1 MKLILRL
8 KKTKL
13 PNYSN
18 LSAEERKVLQELQS
32 RDDTVITEADEG
44 DAVVILETVNKM
56 IKGFTRKF
64 NK

>member
-18 LSAEERKVLQELQS
+18 LSAEERKVLQELQF

-44 DAVVILETVNKM
+44 DAVVILETVNKI
-56 IKGFTRKF
+56 IKRFHKEI
-64 NK
+64 

>member
-1 MKLILRL
+1 MKLILIL

-18 LSAEERKVLQELQS
+18 LSADERKVLQELQS

-44 DAVVILETVNKM
+44 DAVVILETVNKI
-56 IKGFTRKF
+56 IKRFHKEI
-64 NK
+64 

>member
-18 LSAEERKVLQELQS
+18 LSAEERKVLQELQF

-44 DAVVILETVNKM
+44 DAL
-56 IKGFTRKF
+56 
-64 NK
+64 

>member
-1 MKLILRL
+1 MKLILIL

-44 DAVVILETVNKM
+44 DAVVIFETVNKI
-56 IKGFTRKF
+56 IKRFH
-64 NK
+64 NEI